1 MSEALLGCPH
11 CNKPVGFAQSMAG
24 QVVACPHC
32 QGPFQMPDRPPS
44 VPEKPRAAPR
54 SAEPELQFEEDRKPG
69 APATTVR
76 AELDSY
82 RAAATL
88 ATVFALLGSAGVL
101 VGLVVAIVTII
112 VPHWR
117 GESGAFL
124 ASAQGFLWLLVA
136 FLFAALGFVA
146 LFMIR
151 AAVLVGVDA
160 ARTLRALERD
170 AAASEK
176 TK

>member
-11 CNKPVGFAQSMAG
+11 CSKPVGFAQSMAG

-54 SAEPELQFEEDRKPG
+54 SPEPELQFEEERDPS
-69 APATTVR
+69 APTTTAR

-88 ATVFALLGSAGVL
+88 ATVFALLGSVGVL
-101 VGLVVAIVTII
+101 AGLAVVIVTII

-117 GESGAFL
+117 GEVG
-124 ASAQGFLWLLVA
+124 GFLSSVQGLLWLVVA
-136 FLFAALGFVA
+136 FLFAAIAFVA

-160 ARTLRALERD
+160 ARILRALERD
-170 AAASEK
+170 AAT

>member
-11 CNKPVGFAQSMAG
+11 CNKAVGFAQSMAG

-32 QGPFQMPDRPPS
+32 QGPFQMPERPPS
-44 VPEKPRAAPR
+44 ASEKARPTSR
-54 SAEPELQFEEDRKPG
+54 SAETELKFDEQAASVPESD
-69 APATTVR
+69 AR

-88 ATVFALLGSAGVL
+88 ATVFALLGSVGVL
-101 VGLVVAIVTII
+101 TGLAVAIVTII

-117 GESGAFL
+117 GEGGGFL

-136 FLFAALGFVA
+136 LLFAALGIVA
-146 LFMIR
+146 LFLIR
-151 AAVLVGVDA
+151 SAVLVGVDA

-170 AAASEK
+170 AAA
-176 TK
+176 